1 MTTTADPP
9 DRARRGGTLF
19 LVATPIGNLEDI
31 SRRALR
37 VLADVDLILAEDTR
51 RTRKLLSRYDIHTQ
65 VRAFHEHNEDAQT
78 PDLVAQIAGGARF
91 ALVSDAGTPLISD
104 PGFPLIRA
112 IIEAGLEVVPIPG
125 PSAVLAALAAS
136 GLPTARFLFAGYLP
150 RRSAAR
156 RAALEGLQDEPG
168 TLIFLESP
176 RRVARTLADAA
187 EILGNRPVAV
197 ARELTKVHE
206 EFLRGSLPE
215 ISRIVAERSLRGE
228 VTLCVGGAGS
238 RASRSRKSNEAE
250 LDMPELQERFSELM
264 ENGHERN
271 EALKIIV
278 RETGIPRR
286 KAYQAL
292 IVGQED
298 RPRPELEEES

>member
-1 MTTTADPP
+1 
-9 DRARRGGTLF
+9 
-19 LVATPIGNLEDI
+19 
-31 SRRALR
+31 
-37 VLADVDLILAEDTR
+37 
-51 RTRKLLSRYDIHTQ
+51 
-65 VRAFHEHNEDAQT
+65 
-78 PDLVAQIAGGARF
+78 
-91 ALVSDAGTPLISD
+91 
-104 PGFPLIRA
+104 
-112 IIEAGLEVVPIPG
+112 
-125 PSAVLAALAAS
+125 
-136 GLPTARFLFAGYLP
+136 
-150 RRSAAR
+150 
-156 RAALEGLQDEPG
+156 
-168 TLIFLESP
+168 
-176 RRVARTLADAA
+176 LADAA